1 MRCCGCGSPAPPVD
15 GRANAALVR
24 VLAGRLGVPQS
35 AVRIIGGQSARK
47 KVVAIDGLMIEAV
60 RARLDVG
67 DGATG
72 G

>member
-1 MRCCGCGSPAPPVD
+1 MD